1 MRVVIL
7 SALLLL
13 LNLGWVKAN
22 DTNTNKVDNKLP
34 NIIIILADDMVSKR
48 FMEQ

>member
-13 LNLGWVKAN
+13 LNLSWAKAYE
-22 DTNTNKVDNKLP
+22 TNTNKTDNKLP
-34 NIIIILADDMVSKR
+34 NIIIILADDMVSSKL
-48 FMEQ
+48 